1 MKSQEMRQN
10 TVINNPFFQQELQQE
25 NRVMKIKLMLKA
37 FLDNITLI
45 ITFMFLVLQLKEY
58 LVLRY
63 KNILKYMLGFTHCC

>member
-37 FLDNITLI
+37 FLDESIS
-45 ITFMFLVLQLKEY
+45 
-58 LVLRY
+58 
-63 KNILKYMLGFTHCC
+63 